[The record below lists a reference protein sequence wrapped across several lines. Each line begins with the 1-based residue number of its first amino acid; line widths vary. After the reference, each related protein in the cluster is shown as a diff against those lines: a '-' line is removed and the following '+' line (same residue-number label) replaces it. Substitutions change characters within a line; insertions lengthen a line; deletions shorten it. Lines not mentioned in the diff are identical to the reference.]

1 MRIVQL
7 IDNLYW
13 GGAQRM
19 LSMLTRELA
28 HRQIETVVVS
38 LDIIDADAHY
48 AQQIRDNQ
56 IEVVAMVGTQLLD
69 FARIRR
75 LIHFFRQRN
84 IDLIHTHLSYAN
96 IIGVLAGRLA
106 GLPVVVTLHSTGI
119 DRRFYHPV
127 RHRLETM
134 ALRSIGCHV
143 TAVGH
148 AVAQAQQARVGEKKT
163 IKVIPNAMAI
173 MPDLASS
180 ERQKLRLSI
189 TGKNEGAILIS
200 VGRLTPDK
208 GYSDMLVAF
217 EKILRIHPDTSLLIA
232 GEGDLMGALL
242 EQTRSL
248 GIEKQVFLL
257 GARDDIPSLLKA
269 SDMYISASHREGMSM
284 SLLESMAA
292 ALPTVTTNVGDA
304 PRMFTDAT
312 GILVEPHRPD
322 ILAEAVNTLLSDPV
336 RMQVMGRAAC
346 ERIIAQYG
354 LEPWTNVYVN
364 LYEHMME
371 AR

>member
-19 LSMLTRELA
+19 LSMLTRELTQ
-28 HRQIETVVVS
+28 RQIETIVVS
-38 LDIIDADAHY
+38 LDIVDADAHY

-56 IEVVAMVGTQLLD
+56 IEVVPMAGNRLLD
-69 FARIRR
+69 LARIKR
-75 LIHFFRQRN
+75 LIQFFRQRN
-84 IDLIHTHLSYAN
+84 IDLVHTHLSYAN
-96 IIGVLAGRLA
+96 VLGVLAGRLA

-143 TAVGH
+143 TAVGY

-163 IKVIPNAMAI
+163 ITVIPNAMTI
-173 MPDLASS
+173 LPDLTSS
-180 ERQKLRLSI
+180 DRQKLRISL
-189 TGKNEGAILIS
+189 TGKDEGVILIS
-200 VGRLTPDK
+200 VGRLTLDK
-208 GYSDMLVAF
+208 GYSDMLIAF
-217 EKILRIHPDTSLLIA
+217 EKIFRVHPDASLLIA
-232 GEGDLMGALL
+232 GDGDLMGALQ
-242 EQTRSL
+242 EQARSL
-248 GIEKQVFLL
+248 GIEGQVFFL
-257 GARDDIPSLLKA
+257 GARDDVPSLLKA
-269 SDMYISASHREGMSM
+269 SDVYISASHREGMSM

-292 ALPTVTTNVGDA
+292 GLPTVTTNVGDA
-304 PRMFTDAT
+304 PRMFTDVT

-322 ILAEAVNTLLSDPV
+322 SLAEAVNTLLSDPI
-336 RMQVMGRAAC
+336 RMQNMGRAAC
-346 ERIIAQYG
+346 ERIMAQYG
-354 LEPWTNVYVN
+354 LEAWTNAYVN
-364 LYEHMME
+364 LYEHVME